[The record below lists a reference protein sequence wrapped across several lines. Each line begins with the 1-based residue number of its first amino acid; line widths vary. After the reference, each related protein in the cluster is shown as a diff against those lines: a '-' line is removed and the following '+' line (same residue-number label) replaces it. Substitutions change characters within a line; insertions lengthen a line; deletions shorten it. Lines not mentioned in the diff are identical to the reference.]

1 MDSTASTS
9 SIHID
14 QHGPADPGRAG
25 GAARR
30 LSGQMGSYSTTTA
43 LHRAGELRGPWETTG
58 ARGRRHGSANTVTL
72 LGPPGLVQDGTRPN
86 ILASIVQTLLQT
98 LRQTLLPTL
107 LQSTL
112 HCQGADDACCDLFN
126 HPPTP
131 PDSRAPP
138 PREEQTDVPGPS
150 KPANY
155 CHSFIWSWER
165 RRLSA
170 ERGDAVVQERSV
182 PGSPR
187 TRRSP
192 RAEEPT
198 DTSAHRCSS
207 SRILPSSARDEADE
221 IPQVL
226 RAWRRVRRTS
236 ISAPTTSRESGPAA
250 RATMVS
256 NRIKNVGGSSST
268 CAPTQQ
274 QQQQQHLSRPARNTT
289 PRLMLLL
296 LALAGCFALSSASPA
311 LRIEDELV
319 EVAAEAEAEAQSFL
333 VGPTPEGLS
342 RSGTILIDPSPPPA
356 SPDWALHL
364 ASAELRRRGETA
376 SESTAASGASATP
389 SGLKTDESVSTEA
402 LPVPFDMGFNNNIS
416 TTCNSFMNSML
427 ANSTFNKC
435 LPFSLLLHNSN
446 SFFQTSKSRVRI
458 TQMLDFSCAANVTQC
473 TAVMSAFA
481 ANLTTSAACASDL
494 SARNPLI
501 ENART
506 GLRAYQPLYK
516 ASCLRSPSTSAYCF
530 ANAITNVSSPSD
542 SYIYFLPLN
551 TSLVG
556 GSKPTCNACLR
567 NTMSIFEASSTDR
580 TQALANTYVPAASQV
595 NMICG
600 PSFVN
605 ASLPAAL
612 ESAAL
617 APTAPPASL
626 GAAALLTVL
635 ATWLVW

>member
-1 MDSTASTS
+1 
-9 SIHID
+9 
-14 QHGPADPGRAG
+14 
-25 GAARR
+25 
-30 LSGQMGSYSTTTA
+30 
-43 LHRAGELRGPWETTG
+43 
-58 ARGRRHGSANTVTL
+58 
-72 LGPPGLVQDGTRPN
+72 
-86 ILASIVQTLLQT
+86 
-98 LRQTLLPTL
+98 
-107 LQSTL
+107 
-112 HCQGADDACCDLFN
+112 
-126 HPPTP
+126 
-131 PDSRAPP
+131 
-138 PREEQTDVPGPS
+138 
-150 KPANY
+150 
-155 CHSFIWSWER
+155 
-165 RRLSA
+165 
-170 ERGDAVVQERSV
+170 
-182 PGSPR
+182 
-187 TRRSP
+187 
-192 RAEEPT
+192 
-198 DTSAHRCSS
+198 
-207 SRILPSSARDEADE
+207 
-221 IPQVL
+221 
-226 RAWRRVRRTS
+226 
-236 ISAPTTSRESGPAA
+236 
-250 RATMVS
+250 MVS

-617 APTAPPASL
+617 APTAPAASL